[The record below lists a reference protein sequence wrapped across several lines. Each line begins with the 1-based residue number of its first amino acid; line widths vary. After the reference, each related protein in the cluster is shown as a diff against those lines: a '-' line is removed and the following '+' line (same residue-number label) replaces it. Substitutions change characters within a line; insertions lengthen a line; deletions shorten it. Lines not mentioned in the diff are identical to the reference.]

1 MASWI
6 RKDRKVLKQSAER
19 NAILIRPAR
28 AEESAVVAALI
39 HSAFAPYRG
48 TLEPEP
54 SALSETAG
62 SIQSAMATGTVLVAV
77 REGLIAGCVSV
88 QRRGDS
94 IYAGRLSVDAPARG
108 TGIGAALMAE
118 VERLA
123 RQGGAARVRVDVRL
137 ALTGNRAFFRRL
149 GFAEGRRRCHP
160 GFTSLTYVELE
171 KILV

>member
-1 MASWI
+1 M
-6 RKDRKVLKQSAER
+6 LKQSAER
-19 NAILIRPAR
+19 NAIVIRLAR
-28 AEESAVVAALI
+28 AEESVAVAALI
-39 HSAFAPYRG
+39 HRAFAPYRG

-88 QRRGDS
+88 RRRGDS
-94 IYAGRLSVDAPARG
+94 MYAGRLSVDATARG
-108 TGIGAALMAE
+108 VGIGAALMAD

-123 RQGGAARVRVDVRL
+123 RQSGAARVRVDVRL

-160 GFTSLTYVELE
+160 GFTSPTYVELE

>member
-1 MASWI
+1 M
-6 RKDRKVLKQSAER
+6 LKQSAER
-19 NAILIRPAR
+19 NAIVIRPAR
-28 AEESAVVAALI
+28 AEESEAVAALI
-39 HSAFAPYRG
+39 HRAFAPYRR
-48 TLEPEP
+48 TLEPAP

-62 SIQSAMATGTVLVAV
+62 SIQSAMAAGTVLVAV
-77 REGLIAGCVSV
+77 REGQIAGCVSV
-88 QRRGDS
+88 ERRGDS
-94 IYAGRLSVDAPARG
+94 VYAGRPSVDAAVRG
-108 TGIGAALMAE
+108 TGIGGALMAD

-160 GFTSLTYVELE
+160 GFTGPTYVELE